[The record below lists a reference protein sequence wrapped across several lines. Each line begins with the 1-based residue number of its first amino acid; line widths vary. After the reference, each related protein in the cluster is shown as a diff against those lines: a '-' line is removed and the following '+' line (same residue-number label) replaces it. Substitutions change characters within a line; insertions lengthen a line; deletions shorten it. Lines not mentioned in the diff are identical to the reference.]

1 MSNESTKNFPSSF
14 SPPPPPPPSSSV
26 PSSSSSIDS
35 YIGSFIS
42 LTSRYE
48 IRYEG
53 VLYSLNPQDSTL
65 ALTNVRS
72 YGTEGRKKDGPQIPP
87 SDRVY
92 EYIMFR
98 GSDIKDLQVKSS
110 PPAQKEELIQNDPAI
125 IQSHSWLSPS
135 SSSKPVS
142 ADGGNLTQ
150 VSSYQEPSVLTNA
163 AYPGILP
170 SLYQSGTPTAPLQAT
185 QNGNV
190 ASLAMPTYWPGY
202 SGTSSTIPYA
212 SQQPNPLPP
221 VSVTTPSLPVAMQN
235 LSQPSAA
242 SASINMGFT
251 YPSNINSNYVHLN
264 STPTHSP
271 EQHPTSSSIPSFLSV
286 KPSLPSPAFL
296 SANRLAVST
305 SLSTR
310 QDMSAI
316 EAPSIGKAGSDS
328 VPGLSFQSLP
338 YSASSAADSRLSSL
352 LGTPALLTPNQL
364 AQPRSPLLPSRH
376 NPYLDRKDMVA
387 MNPTPILSSSIAT
400 SAVQAP
406 LLPLPH
412 TAQQFTEEF
421 DFEAMN
427 EKFKKDEVW
436 GYLGGGRP
444 RDKAEGME
452 DNAVNQNLG
461 HEGRYGSAPNLDPN
475 PAYKKDDFFDTISCN
490 SLARGPRN
498 DQNRFSGRMK
508 HDTETFGNV
517 HQRPHLGYGGYGA
530 GGRGENYHAS
540 YNNWERRYN
549 YGGRGRGGIWR
560 I

>member
-1 MSNESTKNFPSSF
+1 MVSKNCTL
-14 SPPPPPPPSSSV
+14 
-26 PSSSSSIDS
+26 I
-35 YIGSFIS
+35 IFIS
-42 LTSRYE
+42 
-48 IRYEG
+48 
-53 VLYSLNPQDSTL
+53 Q
-65 ALTNVRS
+65 
-72 YGTEGRKKDGPQIPP
+72 
-87 SDRVY
+87 
-92 EYIMFR
+92 
-98 GSDIKDLQVKSS
+98 
-110 PPAQKEELIQNDPAI
+110 
-125 IQSHSWLSPS
+125 QSHSWLSPS

-163 AYPGILP
+163 AYPGTLP

-251 YPSNINSNYVHLN
+251 YPSNNNSNYVHLN
-264 STPTHSP
+264 STPTLSP
-271 EQHPTSSSIPSFLSV
+271 EQHPTSSSVPSFLSG

-296 SANRLAVST
+296 TANRLAVSP
-305 SLSTR
+305 SLSSR

-376 NPYLDRKDMVA
+376 NPYLDRKDMVV

-412 TAQQFTEEF
+412 TAQQVGDGQNAFFLQNGWFKLDLLDF
-421 DFEAMN
+421 DFIGV
-427 EKFKKDEVW
+427 D
-436 GYLGGGRP
+436 
-444 RDKAEGME
+444 
-452 DNAVNQNLG
+452 
-461 HEGRYGSAPNLDPN
+461 
-475 PAYKKDDFFDTISCN
+475 
-490 SLARGPRN
+490 SLIASLLN
-498 DQNRFSGRMK
+498 I
-508 HDTETFGNV
+508 
-517 HQRPHLGYGGYGA
+517 Y
-530 GGRGENYHAS
+530 YH
-540 YNNWERRYN
+540 RKL
-549 YGGRGRGGIWR
+549 IFMCHH
-560 I
+560 